1 MAVGETI
8 LNDVTAYWARLQTS
22 LAKTHEQLLQR
33 AKVAADR
40 ERVCCEQACHV
51 LALRRLSWRSRFR
64 HVQEKAAGFKIMR
77 PLVEEAIAHDMFDHL
92 RHTRLK
98 SLNLYGRGARHDEP
112 CVSVKDDVHEL
123 HEGPIETL
131 DLFTVGLCAAR
142 IGRRYFVEVDNQVP
156 WMRNIACVL
165 LQLPAE

>member
-33 AKVAADR
+33 AKVADR

-64 HVQEKAAGFKIMR
+64 HVQEKAAGFEIIR
-77 PLVEEAIAHDMFDHL
+77 LWVEEAIAHDMFDQL
-92 RHTRLK
+92 RHARLK
-98 SLNLYGRGARHDEP
+98 
-112 CVSVKDDVHEL
+112 
-123 HEGPIETL
+123 
-131 DLFTVGLCAAR
+131 F
-142 IGRRYFVEVDNQVP
+142 
-156 WMRNIACVL
+156 
-165 LQLPAE
+165 